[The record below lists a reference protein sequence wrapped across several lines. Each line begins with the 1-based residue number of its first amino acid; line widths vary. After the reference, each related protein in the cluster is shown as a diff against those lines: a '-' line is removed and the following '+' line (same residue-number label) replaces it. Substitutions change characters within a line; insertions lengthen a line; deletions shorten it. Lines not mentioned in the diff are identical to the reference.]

1 MASRRNGS
9 ATRSSSSVLSS
20 SIPVCG
26 WDAQL
31 GHPSRRRQFA
41 RHRVYAPHRQITTT
55 QTLDG
60 TTPQVNVTAD
70 VNGLTPSTEYHYRL
84 VVADVTGAW
93 TTGDDPTFTTP
104 AG

>member
-1 MASRRNGS
+1 MHN
-9 ATRSSSSVLSS
+9 SVTHLEGDNSHD
-20 SIPVCG
+20 IVFT
-26 WDAQL
+26 
-31 GHPSRRRQFA
+31 HPTG
-41 RHRVYAPHRQITTT
+41 QITTT